1 MSEMVAFINLF
12 FVPVVCLY
20 LVYRKNEKPIEISIE
35 LLFQYCIITACNV
48 PAAKVLGFLVKHI
61 TGIQFFIDSGYYT
74 LTALVSAV
82 LMAWLFVYAR
92 IEIVIE
98 KNGAIEAED

>member
-12 FVPVVCLY
+12 FVPVVCLNLIY
-20 LVYRKNEKPIEISIE
+20 KKNGIPIEKNID

-48 PAAKVLGFLVKHI
+48 PVAKILGFLVKHI
-61 TGIQFFIDSGYYT
+61 TGMQFFIDSGYYT
-74 LTALVSAV
+74 LTALASAV
-82 LMAWLFVYAR
+82 LMAWLFVNAR

-98 KNGAIEAED
+98 KTEQ